1 MSTETILVSDAEPYM
16 LCLSTAADKPGNF
29 SPTSDPEDCDSHG
42 QPHEVLIAQAVTAR
56 LKNLEQDGGKKKK
69 KKKKKKKNKVK
80 TGMAR
85 SLRYLI
91 RSLTDVPPDEP
102 SGPPSPPD
110 DSGTTTPRVS
120 IMPCPPRLKAYYPP
134 PNYGTVEEDKI
145 FRSSFPQERHMDFV
159 KSLGVRSVLYVPAV
173 LHLFKPLTNSC

>member
-1 MSTETILVSDAEPYM
+1 MSTETILISDAEPYM
-16 LCLSTAADKPGNF
+16 LCLSTAGDKPGNF

-42 QPHEVLIAQAVTAR
+42 QPHEVLIAEAVTAR

-69 KKKKKKKNKVK
+69 KNKVK
-80 TGMAR
+80 TGTA
-85 SLRYLI
+85 SYLPHLM
-91 RSLTDVPPDEP
+91 RSLTDILPDEP

-145 FRSSFPQERHMDFV
+145 FRSSFPQDRHMDFV
-159 KSLGVRSVLYVPAV
+159 KSLGVRSVL
-173 LHLFKPLTNSC
+173 